1 MISMLKEGS
10 ESIELCV
17 PPMSISPLII
27 LQWTERKEMKLRY
40 FMYVLFV
47 RVVVLLREFYTSQ

>member
-17 PPMSISPLII
+17 PPMNISPLII
-27 LQWTERKEMKLRY
+27 LQSTERKEIKFLC
-40 FMYVLFV
+40 VLFV
-47 RVVVLLREFYTSQ
+47 RVMVLLLEFYTSQ